1 MSLLDGMTALQVT
14 VMKDHHKPC
23 SLSVGIGVCGNLLK
37 KKTQK
42 THTHTPTPT
51 HPPTQIFFII

>member
-37 KKTQK
+37 KKNTNNLVYYQNNISHVK
-42 THTHTPTPT
+42 LK
-51 HPPTQIFFII
+51 IKRL